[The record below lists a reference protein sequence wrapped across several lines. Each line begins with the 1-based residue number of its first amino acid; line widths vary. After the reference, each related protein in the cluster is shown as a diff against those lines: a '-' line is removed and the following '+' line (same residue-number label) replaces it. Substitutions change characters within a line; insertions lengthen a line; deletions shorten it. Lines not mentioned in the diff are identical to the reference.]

1 MKHELPSC
9 GARSQ
14 NRSSILLIAVP
25 LILVVTYTAIFFA
38 VSFPYSLYA
47 TQSLIFAI
55 FICSLFVFKY
65 SRYHLLIPLIL
76 FLFSA
81 IQTAWF
87 VQPTDPATA
96 GLGLAE
102 AEIDGIYDHFPF
114 LHTEIDI
121 SWAIDGF
128 WGHLQFTVLFL
139 LTFYLS
145 SNGNKKI
152 ITVLYSAIAV
162 IGIVTI
168 VLGLSSP
175 RDNSKLLWF
184 YSLPKV
190 EVHEN
195 EGQNYVSPVVHALS
209 SSLNGFMWE
218 YNVGGI
224 DVSLDQK
231 QISTNP
237 LAGIVNENQYACLLA
252 ITFPFVIGLIIRF
265 MNGRKLLMFF
275 TITLAAAAFLF
286 LLIEARSRG
295 AALAV
300 GISLM
305 ALLVFRKKVI
315 GYTLVTFLSA
325 FILAII
331 LSLIAST
338 FRTPEAVTFSSGRVV
353 AWHKTLALFANNPL
367 FGIGLGNFQ
376 GHQVIIDNK
385 YQNVVY
391 SSHNIYLQELAELGL
406 VGIGVYAVLFF
417 LLIKGMNR
425 KKDVYVDY
433 RLTTISV
440 SILFII
446 LYSAVDYSVSMP
458 FNAMIAAIAF
468 GLFAGEVWS
477 PRSIEVGNEL
487 KHVALNI
494 AILMIFVP
502 SIYLAYIGSG
512 MEVQLQVLKK
522 RVGESIILKNSEAL
536 AKDMRGVINDS
547 IKTFLRFPYSAE
559 YARQIGL
566 GYLALSRGVDTYQLG
581 KAREWLAL
589 SQVLG
594 VEDRYTSRT
603 IRSIDRNL
611 GSN

>member
-1 MKHELPSC
+1 MNHELPRC
-9 GARSQ
+9 GARSR
-14 NRSSILLIAVP
+14 NRSSILLIAVS

-38 VSFPYSLYA
+38 VSFPYSLYVA
-47 TQSLIFAI
+47 QSLIFAI
-55 FICSLFVFKY
+55 FIYSLFVFKY
-65 SRYHLLIPLIL
+65 SRHHLLIPLIL
-76 FLFSA
+76 LLCFVA
-81 IQTAWF
+81 QIAWF
-87 VQPTDPATA
+87 VQPADPATA
-96 GLGLAE
+96 GLGLTE
-102 AEIDGIYDHFPF
+102 AEIDGIYGHFPF
-114 LHTEIDI
+114 LHTELDI
-121 SWAIDGF
+121 SWGVDAF
-128 WGHLQFTVLFL
+128 LGHLQFAVLFL

-145 SNGNKKI
+145 SNGNKK
-152 ITVLYSAIAV
+152 TRTALYSAIAL

-168 VLGLSSP
+168 VLGFFCP
-175 RDNSKLLWF
+175 RDNSKILWF

-190 EVHEN
+190 KIHEN

-218 YNVGGI
+218 YNVGDI

-252 ITFPFVIGLIIRF
+252 ITFPFVIGLIIRLL
-265 MNGRKLLMFF
+265 NGRPPLMFF
-275 TITLAAAAFLF
+275 TLALAAAAFLF

-295 AALAV
+295 AMLAA
-300 GISLM
+300 GISLV
-305 ALLVFRKKVI
+305 AFLVFQKKVI

-325 FILAII
+325 FVLAII

-338 FRTPEAVTFSSGRVV
+338 FHTPEAVTFSSGRVI
-353 AWHKTLALFANNPL
+353 AWHKTLALFANYPL

-376 GHQVIIDNK
+376 GHQVIIDEK
-385 YQNVVY
+385 YRNVVY

-406 VGIGVYAVLFF
+406 VGVGVYAALFF

-468 GLFAGEVWS
+468 GLFVGEVWY
-477 PRSIEVGNEL
+477 PRSIEVNNGLERM
-487 KHVALNI
+487 ALNI
-494 AILMIFVP
+494 AIIMLFIP
-502 SIYLAYIGSG
+502 SIYLAYIRTG
-512 MEVQLQVLKK
+512 MEVQLQILKK
-522 RVGESIILKNSEAL
+522 GVGESIILKNSEAL
-536 AKDMRGVINDS
+536 STDRHGALIGS
-547 IKTFLRFPYSAE
+547 IKSFSHFPYSAE

-566 GYLALSRGVDTYQLG
+566 GYLALSRGVDPYQLG
-581 KAREWLAL
+581 KARGWLVL
-589 SQVLG
+589 SQLLG
-594 VEDRYTSRT
+594 VEDRYATRT
-603 IRSIDRNL
+603 IMSIDRSL
-611 GSN
+611 RSN